1 MKKYEKL
8 TDELMD
14 VLPFIIDG
22 LHATLSSREN
32 YNVLGLSKRRHS
44 GSFITITGNNMTFL
58 GVDYATND
66 RRFNELIDAVTE
78 YYKPK

>member
-8 TDELMD
+8 TNELAD
-14 VLPFIIDG
+14 VLPFIVNG
-22 LHATLSSREN
+22 LHTTPSSHDG
-32 YNVLGLSKRRHS
+32 YNVLGLSKRRHG
-44 GSFITITGNNMTFL
+44 GSFIVITDKRMTFQ
-58 GVDYATND
+58 GVEYVNND